1 MTASRLLAFLCL
13 SSALAVS
20 ACAAE
25 PNAPD
30 DWVPVDSST
39 VIHMLPLR
47 GATEGQVANA
57 APAGAHLTN
66 FGGPTLV
73 NIHVAPLYWNSGTQF
88 QSNLN
93 AMYNDV
99 PNSPLYTMLSQ
110 YGIGH
115 GNGQVGFVD
124 SRATRSVSDA
134 TVQTEVLNQINLGH
148 LPPPT
153 PCSINPINCP
163 GPYYPVHFPS
173 NMSITAP
180 DGSQSCVVFC
190 AYHGTFQV
198 QNSAGTIVNINDGVI
213 PDQGG
218 GCAGG
223 CGNNAQR
230 VNNLDSVSSHELV
243 EATTDPAVGIATVIG
258 PPLAW
263 YDPNNGEIGDICNA
277 QQGTTTGNG
286 HTYTIQLE
294 FSNAANNCVAQ

>member
-1 MTASRLLAFLCL
+1 MTVSRLLKILPL
-13 SSALAVS
+13 STALVAP
-20 ACAAE
+20 ACVVDTGS
-25 PNAPD
+25 D
-30 DWVPVDSST
+30 DELVPIENST
-39 VIHMLPLR
+39 VVHMQR
-47 GATEGQVANA
+47 FHTGDNTINA

-66 FGGPTLV
+66 FGGPTLKNV
-73 NIHVAPLYWNSGTQF
+73 HVAPLYWNSGVQF

-93 AMYNDV
+93 PFYNDV
-99 PNSPLYTMLSQ
+99 PNSPLYTMLAQ

-115 GNGQVGFVD
+115 GNGQAGFVD
-124 SRATRSVSDA
+124 SRATANIRDA
-134 TVQTEVLNQINLGH
+134 TVQTELLNQINAGH
-148 LPPPT
+148 LPAPT
-153 PCSINPINCP
+153 ANT
-163 GPYYPVHFPS
+163 YYPVHFPPG
-173 NMSITAP
+173 MSITAP

-198 QNSAGTIVNINDGVI
+198 QNSAGAIINVNYGVI

-223 CGNNAQR
+223 CGANAQR
-230 VNNLDSVSSHELV
+230 VNNLDSVASHELA
-243 EATTDPAVGIATVIG
+243 EATTDPAVGLATVIG

-286 HTYTIQLE
+286 RSYVIQLE